1 MNTKQGNILIVDDN
15 EELLVALNMYLK
27 PHFAKIKTIKDPNI
41 IPKIIESDE
50 FDLVLLDMN
59 FTAGETSGNEGF
71 YWMNRI
77 LEYEPDTGIIFITAY
92 GDIDLAVR
100 AMKEGATDFIQK
112 SWDENKILSTLT
124 SAYKLR
130 QTKQEIRKLKQ
141 KQQHLS
147 DQLNDEYTLVPGPS
161 EIMRQLIKT
170 VDKVAGTEANI
181 LILGENGTGKEV
193 LAREI
198 HMRSEQSGEIF
209 ISVDLGSLHE
219 NLFESELFGHD
230 AGAFTDARTSRAGR
244 FEIANK
250 GTIYLDE
257 IGNVPLHLQ
266 SKLLSVIQNH
276 EITRVGSTKSIPV
289 QFRLICATNKPLYE
303 MVENGNFREDLL
315 YRINTIQLDIPPLRE
330 RPEDIPPILDF
341 YLQKF
346 STKYNKGKMTISKPG
361 MEKLK
366 KYSWYGNIRE
376 LQNTIEKSVILA
388 DENTLTPANIQ
399 IRNKVS
405 LSPEHDEFN
414 LDIHEKIL
422 IGKALERFR
431 GNISVTA
438 RRLGINRS
446 TLYEKIR
453 KYDLQ

>member
-15 EELLVALNMYLK
+15 EELLVALNMYLA
-27 PHFAKIKTIKDPNI
+27 PHFAEIKTIKAPNL
-41 IPKIIESDE
+41 IPKLIESGE

-77 LEYEPDTGIIFITAY
+77 LEYDPDAGIVFITAY
-92 GDIDLAVR
+92 GDIELAVR

-112 SWDENKILSTLT
+112 SWDENKILSTLL
-124 SAYKLR
+124 SAYKFR
-130 QTKQEIRKLKQ
+130 QTKQEISKLKQ
-141 KQQHLS
+141 KQKHLS
-147 DQLNDEYTLVPGPS
+147 DHIDGEYSLVTGRS
-161 EIMRQLIKT
+161 EIMRQLMQT
-170 VDKVAGTEANI
+170 VEKVAGTEANI

-198 HMRSEQSGEIF
+198 HKRSGQSGEIF
-209 ISVDLGSLHE
+209 VPVDLGSLHE

-230 AGAFTDARTSRAGR
+230 AGAFTDAKNSRAGR
-244 FEIANK
+244 FEIANN

-257 IGNVPLHLQ
+257 IGNIPLHLQ

-276 EITRVGSTKSIPV
+276 EITRVGSSKSIPV
-289 QFRLICATNKPLYE
+289 RFRLICATNKPIYE
-303 MVENGNFREDLL
+303 MVEKGDFREDLL

-330 RPEDIPPILDF
+330 RPEDIAQLSDF

-346 STKYNKGKMTISKPG
+346 SMKYNKGRMNISKAG

-388 DENTLTPANIQ
+388 DDDMLTPANIQ

-405 LSPEHDEFN
+405 LSPEPDEFT
-414 LDIHEKIL
+414 LDVHEKIL
-422 IGKALERFR
+422 ITKALERFR
-431 GNISVTA
+431 GNISVA
-438 RRLGINRS
+438 AKRLGINRS

>member
-15 EELLVALNMYLK
+15 EELLVALNMYLT
-27 PHFAKIKTIKDPNI
+27 PHFAKIKTIKDPNF
-41 IPKIIESDE
+41 IPKIFESDDY
-50 FDLVLLDMN
+50 DLVLLDMN

-77 LEYEPDTGIIFITAY
+77 LEYEPDTGIVFITAY
-92 GDIDLAVR
+92 GDIELAVR

-112 SWDENKILSTLT
+112 SWDENKILSTLL

-130 QTKQEIRKLKQ
+130 QSKQEISKLKQ

-147 DQLNDEYTLVPGPS
+147 DQLDDEFSLVPGPS
-161 EIMRQLIKT
+161 EIMRQLIQT

-198 HMRSEQSGEIF
+198 HRRSSQSGEIF
-209 ISVDLGSLHE
+209 VPVDLGSLHE
-219 NLFESELFGHD
+219 SLFESELFGHD

-244 FEIANK
+244 FEIANN
-250 GTIYLDE
+250 GTIFLDE

-276 EITRVGSTKSIPV
+276 EITRLGSSKSIPV

-330 RPEDIPPILDF
+330 RPEDIPPLSAY

-346 STKYNKGKMTISKPG
+346 SMKYNRGHMNISKAG

-388 DENTLTPANIQ
+388 DDNALTPANIQ

-405 LSPEHDEFN
+405 LSPEPDEFN
-414 LDIHEKIL
+414 LDVHEKIL
-422 IGKALERFR
+422 IAKAMERFR
-431 GNISVTA
+431 GNISVTS

>member
-1 MNTKQGNILIVDDN
+1 MSTKQGNILIVDDN
-15 EELLVALNMYLK
+15 EELLVALNMYLS
-27 PHFAKIKTIKDPNI
+27 PHFAEIKTIKNPNL
-41 IPKIIESDE
+41 IPKLIETGE

-59 FTAGETSGNEGF
+59 FTAGETSGSEGF

-77 LEYEPDTGIIFITAY
+77 LEYDPDAGIVFITAY
-92 GDIDLAVR
+92 GDIELAVS
-100 AMKEGATDFIQK
+100 AMREGATDFIQK
-112 SWDENKILSTLT
+112 SWDENKILSTLL
-124 SAYKLR
+124 SAYKFR
-130 QTKQEIRKLKQ
+130 QTKQEISKLKQ
-141 KQQHLS
+141 KQRHLS
-147 DQLNDEYTLVPGPS
+147 DHINDEYTMVTVTS
-161 EIMRQLIKT
+161 EIMRQLMQTI
-170 VDKVAGTEANI
+170 DKVAGTEANI

-193 LAREI
+193 IAREI
-198 HMRSEQSGEIF
+198 HKRSGQSGEIF
-209 ISVDLGSLHE
+209 VPVDLGSLHE

-230 AGAFTDARTSRAGR
+230 AGAFTDAKHSRAGR
-244 FEIANK
+244 FEIANN

-276 EITRVGSTKSIPV
+276 EITRVGSSRSIPV
-289 QFRLICATNKPLYE
+289 QFRLICATNKPVYE
-303 MVENGNFREDLL
+303 MVEKGDFREDLL

-330 RPEDIPPILDF
+330 RTEDIPQLSEY

-346 STKYNKGKMTISKPG
+346 SMKYNKGKMNISKAG
-361 MEKLK
+361 MERLK
-366 KYSWYGNIRE
+366 KNTWYGNIRE

-388 DENTLTPANIQ
+388 DDNTLTPANIQ

-405 LSPEHDEFN
+405 LSLEPDEFN
-414 LDIHEKIL
+414 LDVHEKIL
-422 IGKALERFR
+422 IAKAMERFR
-431 GNISVTA
+431 GNISVAA